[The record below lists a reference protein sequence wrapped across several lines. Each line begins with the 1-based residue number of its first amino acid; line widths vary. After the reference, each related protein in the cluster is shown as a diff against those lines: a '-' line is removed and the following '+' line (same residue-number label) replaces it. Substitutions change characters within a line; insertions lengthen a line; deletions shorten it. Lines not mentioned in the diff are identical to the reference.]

1 MWATPPEQAVVPPG
15 TGPFSHTTTEA
26 PVLRAPAAA
35 ERAAAPLPTTTTSCP
50 PGAPL
55 RGARGGAGRRG
66 GWANPPRSATRCPSD
81 GRRALSAIVDALPRP
96 RRSALLI
103 GDSYSIA
110 TEPLDRCRHRRAT
123 IGFGTGSHRCA
134 AGERRGTWD

>member
-35 ERAAAPLPTTTTSCP
+35 ERAAAPLPTTTTSCSSGAAMRGVVGEDGT
-50 PGAPL
+50 PG
-55 RGARGGAGRRG
+55 R
-66 GWANPPRSATRCPSD
+66 WANLPRSATRCPSD

-110 TEPLDRCRHRRAT
+110 TEPLDRCRHRRSRCYNCRQSE
-123 IGFGTGSHRCA
+123 IGRAHV
-134 AGERRGTWD
+134 